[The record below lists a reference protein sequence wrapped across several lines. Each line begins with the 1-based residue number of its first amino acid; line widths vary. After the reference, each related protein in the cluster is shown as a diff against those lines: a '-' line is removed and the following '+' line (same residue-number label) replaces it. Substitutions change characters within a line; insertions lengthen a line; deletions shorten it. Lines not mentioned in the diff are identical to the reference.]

1 MEFQYSSL
9 QPEVSDEECVSAQK
23 ILISNKMLQMA
34 LGNVFLVSSVFVF
47 HLFRVFLKKKKIFG
61 ICTEKSSII
70 SSKAALKLPKAIYSP

>member
-47 HLFRVFLKKKKIFG
+47 HLFRVFLKKKIFG